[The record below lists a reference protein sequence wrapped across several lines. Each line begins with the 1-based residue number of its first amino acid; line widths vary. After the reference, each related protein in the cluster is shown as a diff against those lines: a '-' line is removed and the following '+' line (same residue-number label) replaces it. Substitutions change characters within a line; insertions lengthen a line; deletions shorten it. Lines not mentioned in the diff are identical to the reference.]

1 MKTIVVAYDET
12 EESKRALDRGVTL
25 AQALGS
31 HLIVTSVAPVMV
43 SVGRAAGAIDPT
55 DTPHDHI
62 EELKR
67 VREELEAKGIQAEY
81 VPAVGHL
88 DDAIVEVAKEK
99 GADLVVVGTREV
111 GFVKRALGQSV
122 SEGVVHK
129 VECDLLI
136 VH

>member
-12 EESKRALDRGVTL
+12 PESERALERAVTI
-25 AQALGS
+25 AKALGS
-31 HLIVTSVAPVMV
+31 RLVVTSVAPVTV
-43 SVGRAAGAIDPT
+43 SPGRGGAIDAT
-55 DTPHDHI
+55 DTPADHVA
-62 EELKR
+62 ELKHA
-67 VREELEAKGIQAEY
+67 REYLKGQGVEAEY
-81 VPAVGHL
+81 VPAVGHP
-88 DDAIVEVAKEK
+88 DDTIVEVAKEK
-99 GADLVVVGTREV
+99 SADLLVVGSREL

>member
-1 MKTIVVAYDET
+1 MKTIVVAYDAT
-12 EESKRALDRGVTL
+12 PESERALDRAATI
-25 AQALGS
+25 AKAFDS

-43 SVGRAAGAIDPT
+43 GTSRATGAIDPT

-62 EELKR
+62 EELKHA
-67 VREELEAKGIQAEY
+67 RESLEAQGVEAEY

-122 SEGVVHK
+122 SEGVAHK
-129 VECDLLI
+129 VDCDLLI